1 MNTNDDT
8 NFSALLERIY
18 FGNGDAFRNEH
29 GFPCF
34 CTCFTNSH
42 ATAAMNNAKAIA
54 YVVENGLSL
63 LKKMND
69 PITVN
74 SFLVVVIATAGT
86 APKYLTMI
94 VYNQAPKKNET
105 DRKVKSMK

>member
-1 MNTNDDT
+1 
-8 NFSALLERIY
+8 
-18 FGNGDAFRNEH
+18 
-29 GFPCF
+29 
-34 CTCFTNSH
+34 
-42 ATAAMNNAKAIA
+42 MNNAKAIA

-105 DRKVKSMK
+105 DRKVKSMKYNGVCQKNMNACGSIVTTRKKTNTAPTAFVHNMFSATEAP